1 MKIERYIFWRIFEV
15 KKTFAFILAMVMS
28 FSLFACAG
36 KTEEVQ
42 ISKMDDLATMLISVQ
57 KGTLGDFIAQD
68 LVGEENVM
76 KQVHQMEKYT
86 DAILELKQ
94 SKVSATIMDEG
105 PAKKFIEKNDD
116 LMILPDDYEVE
127 AYALAIKK
135 GNQVLLDK
143 VNALIQYYIKDG
155 SIQAIKDKYN
165 SDESIKAESIDFNT
179 GAANGKIIMGTE
191 AGFAPYE
198 FKVGDGI
205 VGVDVE
211 IAAKLAKDLGKE
223 LVIEEMAFDA
233 LPAALDSGKIDFIA
247 AGMTVTEERQQNM
260 DFSIPYVDDA
270 KQVVVIRKAS
280 HKAS

>member
-1 MKIERYIFWRIFEV
+1 MKKI
-15 KKTFAFILAMVMS
+15 FAFVLAAS
-28 FSLFACAG
+28 FMLGLAACGG
-36 KTEEVQ
+36 KTAEVS
-42 ISKMDDLATMLISVQ
+42 IASMDDLKSMSISVQ
-57 KGTLGDFIAQD
+57 KGTQGDFIAQD
-68 LVGEENVM
+68 LVGEGNVE

-94 SKVSATIMDEG
+94 SKVAATIMDEG
-105 PAKKFIEKNDD
+105 PANSFIAKNDD
-116 LMILPDDYEVE
+116 LMILPGEYEVE

-135 GNQVLLDK
+135 GN
-143 VNALIQYYIKDG
+143 NALKEQIDALIRQYISDG

-165 SDESIKAESIDFNT
+165 SDESVKAESIDFNK
-179 GAANGKIIMGTE
+179 GAAAGKIIMGTE

-211 IAAKLAKDLGKE
+211 IAAKLAKDMGKE

-233 LPAALDSGKIDFIA
+233 LPAALASGKIDFIA
-247 AGMTVTEERQQNM
+247 AGMTVTDERLQNM

-270 KQVVVIRKAS
+270 KQVAVIRKAS
-280 HKAS
+280 YKAQ